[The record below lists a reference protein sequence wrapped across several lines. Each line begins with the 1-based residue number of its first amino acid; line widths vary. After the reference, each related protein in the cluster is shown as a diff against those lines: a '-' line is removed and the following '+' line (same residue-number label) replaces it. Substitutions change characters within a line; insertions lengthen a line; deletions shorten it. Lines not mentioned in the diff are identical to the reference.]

1 MRHKQRFHALTGTR
15 PRVGS
20 QNSFMENDY
29 IPKGVSLKGELRHN
43 TSKQKKSAEKPMPIR
58 KQLEVML
65 ADAPGELAKF
75 TAILK
80 DEHVNIEAMSIQDAN
95 EYLLALYDVRNQTG
109 RRVAPRD
116 YYEAILR
123 ESARYSMIRLI
134 TDNPIK
140 AVEVLGKSGY
150 QVKIQEVI
158 GLVLDN
164 KPGILNKVSKKF
176 GDAGIN
182 ISYTYGSGFSD
193 SEAALFI
200 FKVSNMEAA
209 LAIFPDGTP

>member
-1 MRHKQRFHALTGTR
+1 
-15 PRVGS
+15 
-20 QNSFMENDY
+20 
-29 IPKGVSLKGELRHN
+29 
-43 TSKQKKSAEKPMPIR
+43 MPIR

-75 TAILK
+75 TAILT
-80 DEHVNIEAMSIQDAN
+80 DAHVNIEAMSIQDAN
-95 EYLLALYDVRNQTG
+95 EYLLALYEVRGQTG

-116 YYEAILR
+116 YYEAILK
-123 ESARYSMIRLI
+123 ESAKYSMIRLI
-134 TDNPIK
+134 TDNPDL

-150 QVKIQEVI
+150 QVKVQEVI

-182 ISYTYGSGFSD
+182 IAYTYGSGFSD
-193 SEAALFI
+193 SDAALFI
-200 FKVSNMEAA
+200 FRVTD
-209 LAIFPDGTP
+209 LAKAVEIFPDGNP

>member
-1 MRHKQRFHALTGTR
+1 
-15 PRVGS
+15 
-20 QNSFMENDY
+20 
-29 IPKGVSLKGELRHN
+29 
-43 TSKQKKSAEKPMPIR
+43 MPIR

-65 ADAPGELAKF
+65 ADAPGELAKL

-116 YYEAILR
+116 YYEAILK

-134 TDNPIK
+134 TDNPTK
-140 AVEVLGKSGY
+140 AVEVLGQAGY
-150 QVKIQEVI
+150 KVKVQQVI
-158 GLVLDN
+158 GLVLQN
-164 KPGILNKVSKKF
+164 KPGLLYKVSREF

-182 ISYTYGSGFSD
+182 IGYTYGSGFSD
-193 SEAALFI
+193 SKEALFI
-200 FKVSNMEAA
+200 FKVSDLDRA
-209 LAIFPDGTP
+209 LAIFPDGNP

>member
-1 MRHKQRFHALTGTR
+1 
-15 PRVGS
+15 
-20 QNSFMENDY
+20 
-29 IPKGVSLKGELRHN
+29 
-43 TSKQKKSAEKPMPIR
+43 MPVK

-65 ADAPGELAKF
+65 ADAPGELAKL

-95 EYLLALYDVRNQTG
+95 EYLLALYDVRSQTG

-116 YYEAILR
+116 YYEAILK
-123 ESARYSMIRLI
+123 ESAKYSMIRLI
-134 TDNPIK
+134 TDNPDK
-140 AVEVLGKSGY
+140 AVEILSKGGY
-150 QVKIQEVI
+150 QVKVHDVI
-158 GLVLDN
+158 GLVLEN
-164 KPGILNKVSKKF
+164 KPGILNTVSRKF

-200 FKVSNMEAA
+200 FRVSDLEKA
-209 LAIFPDGTP
+209 LEVFPGGNL

>member
-1 MRHKQRFHALTGTR
+1 
-15 PRVGS
+15 
-20 QNSFMENDY
+20 
-29 IPKGVSLKGELRHN
+29 
-43 TSKQKKSAEKPMPIR
+43 MPVK

-65 ADAPGELAKF
+65 ADAPGELAKL

-95 EYLLALYDVRNQTG
+95 EYLLALYDVRSQTG

-116 YYEAILR
+116 YYEAILK
-123 ESARYSMIRLI
+123 ESANYSMIRLI
-134 TDNPIK
+134 TDNPDK
-140 AVEVLGKSGY
+140 AVETLSKGGY
-150 QVKIQEVI
+150 QVKVHDVI
-158 GLVLDN
+158 GLVLEN
-164 KPGILNKVSKKF
+164 RPGILNKISRKF

-200 FKVSNMEAA
+200 FRVSDLEKA
-209 LAIFPDGTP
+209 LELFPGGTL

>member
-1 MRHKQRFHALTGTR
+1 MT
-15 PRVGS
+15 V
-20 QNSFMENDY
+20 
-29 IPKGVSLKGELRHN
+29 
-43 TSKQKKSAEKPMPIR
+43 R

-80 DEHVNIEAMSIQDAN
+80 EEHVNIEAMSIQDAN

-123 ESARYSMIRLI
+123 ESAKYSMIRMI
-134 TDNPIK
+134 TDNPSK
-140 AVEVLGKSGY
+140 AMDALSKSGY
-150 QVKIQEVI
+150 KVKVQDVL

-164 KPGILNKVSKKF
+164 RPGILNRVSRKL

-182 ISYTYGSGFSD
+182 IAYTYGSGFSD

-200 FKVSNMEAA
+200 FKVSDLEKA
-209 LAIFPDGTP
+209 LDLFPGGTP